1 MSPSQLPQ
9 VESTDSE
16 LLMQFVKK
24 SDDGAFR
31 KLVER
36 HARLVQAVCRRVLR
50 NEQDIEDAFQATFLV
65 LARQAASIRC
75 RDSLVS
81 WLFKVAHRTAIRAAA
96 DGRRRNEAQLQDEIV
111 IPSETLEQIQDRE
124 AFEVLA
130 VELERLPESCR
141 APMILFYLQGKSRR
155 DAARELD
162 CSDASLKSRLARGR
176 RLLRHRLIRRGV
188 AFSIVLTVVAQQ
200 TVQAETA
207 IGSAMIERTVA
218 AGLEYAATGKAGAAC
233 STQSVNLAQ
242 GVQSMTSITF
252 TKSTIAAIIVIAA
265 GLLTTVGFGVH
276 QLLADSDSQV
286 GDAGQERIDSAID
299 GNATA
304 KSKGREFVIAL
315 AGEKKT
321 VQQDNSRARMS
332 IDLKRV
338 SPAEERIQAAL
349 EEPTTIEFTDTPLV
363 DAMEFLSEQH
373 SIRIILDEE
382 ALGDEGVSP
391 DEPLNRELAGISLR
405 SALNILLDEYNLTYM
420 IKNEVMYITTIVE
433 AESPENFTTRVYQ
446 LKYLVEAGFE
456 EEALKRVIESFHKDD
471 GVIVETLP
479 GLLIITQ
486 SQSQHRKTAD
496 LLNQIYRS
504 DTVKP

>member
-1 MSPSQLPQ
+1 MSSSQTPV

-24 SDDGAFR
+24 NDHGAFR
-31 KLVER
+31 RLVER
-36 HARLVQAVCRRVLR
+36 HARLVNSVCRRVLR

-81 WLFKVAHRTAIRAAA
+81 WLFKVAHRTAIRAAVE
-96 DGRRRNEAQLQDEIV
+96 GQTRHEAQLQDEPV
-111 IPSETLEQIQDRE
+111 ITPETLEQIQDRE
-124 AFEVLA
+124 EFEVLA

-141 APMILFYLQGKSRR
+141 APMILFYLEGKSRR
-155 DAARELD
+155 DAAFELD

-176 RLLRHRLIRRGV
+176 RLLRQRLIRRGV
-188 AFSIVLTVVAQQ
+188 AFSLVLSVAAHQ
-200 TVQAETA
+200 TAQAETA
-207 IGSAMIERTVA
+207 IGAAMIERTVA
-218 AGLEYAATGKAGAAC
+218 AGLEYAVTGKAGAAC
-233 STQSVNLAQ
+233 TSQSVNLAQ
-242 GVQSMTSITF
+242 GVQSMTSISL
-252 TKSTIAAIIVIAA
+252 TKSTIAAVIILTA

-276 QLLADSDSQV
+276 QLLADSDSKA
-286 GDAGQERIDSAID
+286 DEAGQEQIDSAFD
-299 GNATA
+299 GNTTE
-304 KSKGREFVIAL
+304 KPKDRELLIAL
-315 AGEKKT
+315 AGDKKKA
-321 VQQDNSRARMS
+321 QPNNPRARMS

-382 ALGDEGVSP
+382 ALREDGISP
-391 DEPLNRELAGISLR
+391 DEPFNRVLAGISLR
-405 SALNILLDEYNLTYM
+405 SLLNILLDEYGLTYM

-433 AESPENFTTRVYQ
+433 ERARKETRVYQ

-456 EEALKRVIESFHKDD
+456 EEALKRVIESQQKDD
-471 GVIVETLP
+471 GVIVEALR

-486 SQSQHRKTAD
+486 SQSQHRKTAE
-496 LLNQIYRS
+496 LLQQLYRS
-504 DTVKP
+504 DAVKP